1 MKVTRVRIRKF
12 TAPAVPLARL
22 TRRSLGRGLLMV
34 VIILATSVCFV
45 LIKAALADAPP
56 LRFAAWRLLW
66 GGLVLFGFLVL
77 LRLPLVPPRATWP
90 WLILLSLAATA
101 FGYGAMFV
109 SPSLAGAGSAAVLG
123 NTQPLWVT
131 VLAALLLGEG
141 LTRVKVLSLLL
152 GLVGVSLIASP
163 AFQGGNFFGVEG
175 ALLSLASAAGFAFG
189 SVLVRRLEPGRY
201 LLTLTAWQL
210 LLGSAPL
217 FVLSAWLEPK
227 EVVWSTTFIL
237 SLTVLAVVGTAFVTA
252 AWNWLIQGHE
262 VARLSLVFF
271 LVPVFGLAL
280 AALFFGE
287 RITLLQ
293 GLGLGLVVTGLGI
306 VSVANT
312 QQVSPKHADPRRAGS

>member
-1 MKVTRVRIRKF
+1 MLP
-12 TAPAVPLARL
+12 APVARGF
-22 TRRSLGRGLLMV
+22 TRRALGRGLLMV
-34 VIILATSVCFV
+34 VIVLATSVCFV
-45 LIKAALADAPP
+45 LIKAALAYAPP
-56 LRFAAWRLLW
+56 FRFAAWRLFI
-66 GGLVLFGFLVL
+66 GGLVLLVL
-77 LRLPLVPPRATWP
+77 VVLARLPLVPPRAIWP
-90 WLILLSLAATA
+90 WLVLLSLAATA

-109 SPSLAGAGSAAVLG
+109 SPSLAGVGSAAVLG

-131 VLAALLLGEG
+131 VLAALLLGER
-141 LTRVKVLSLLL
+141 LTRVKVMSLLL
-152 GLVGVSLIASP
+152 GLAGVSLIASP
-163 AFQGGNFFGVEG
+163 AFQGGSFFGVEG
-175 ALLSLASAAGFAFG
+175 ALLALASAAGFAYG

-210 LLGSAPL
+210 LLGSVPL
-217 FVLSAWLEPK
+217 FVLSVWLEPE
-227 EVVWSTTFIL
+227 EVVWSTSFIL
-237 SLTVLAVVGTAFVTA
+237 SLMVLAVVGTAFVTA

-293 GLGLGLVVTGLGI
+293 GLGLGLVVTGLVI

-312 QQVSPKHADPRRAGS
+312 QEVSPRLADPLRAES